1 MSSSWQISSVKHPRP
16 TLSFLSIANLLR
28 YGSVTFVVLSTLLT
42 SSVLI
47 RLSARMQLQEHQELQ
62 QVRSSSVA
70 KSIETYLDELQTELL
85 KFDAKLKDI
94 HMVSLH
100 LWVNISMEPNESQI

>member
-1 MSSSWQISSVKHPRP
+1 MLQIQSIQQKYEQIEADLRANRDKAKHDITKYLDKEAGVK
-16 TLSFLSIANLLR
+16 
-28 YGSVTFVVLSTLLT
+28 
-42 SSVLI
+42 
-47 RLSARMQLQEHQELQ
+47 M
-62 QVRSSSVA
+62 
-70 KSIETYLDELQTELL
+70 DELQTELL